1 MIKIFRQ
8 SVLNTQIYVE
18 AVVWKLNTWF
28 AITTTA
34 IALLGEASS
43 TKRTTRYTTENYSAQ
58 ELGLADIGIV

>member
-8 SVLNTQIYVE
+8 SELNIQIYVE
-18 AVVWKLNTWF
+18 AVVCQLNTWLDT
-28 AITTTA
+28 TTTA
-34 IALLGEASS
+34 IALLGEVSS